1 MEPPDLSYF
10 YYTIFTLSI
19 LGNGLVLFVLIKFDR
34 ACTVNN
40 ILMSNLVASNLV
52 FTCTLPIWAVYQD
65 REWTFGP
72 ALCKLVGA
80 TTYVGFHSSVLF
92 LTLVTIHRYLAVV
105 HAVAMHNQQHKN
117 RYAVVASVVVWL
129 TCGLAGVAP
138 LTRYKVSQNW
148 NCVDDLDP
156 SWKPFIIYLH
166 FVAFFLLPL
175 VVVVYCYVRIIITVV
190 FARMSGKHRTLLI
203 VFIILVLFFAC
214 WAPRSILQVVNK
226 QSFSCRTLGYT
237 SYITKKIAY
246 LYFCINPVFYV
257 FLKRKFKDYVCG
269 LPL

>member
-1 MEPPDLSYF
+1 MLVYKVCQSSSEF
-10 YYTIFTLSI
+10 EMI
-19 LGNGLVLFVLIKFDR
+19 LHIRSVTVSCVFSKKMMIPHSDQMSHLF
-34 ACTVNN
+34 
-40 ILMSNLVASNLV
+40 
-52 FTCTLPIWAVYQD
+52 Q
-65 REWTFGP
+65 
-72 ALCKLVGA
+72 
-80 TTYVGFHSSVLF
+80 
-92 LTLVTIHRYLAVV
+92 
-105 HAVAMHNQQHKN
+105 
-117 RYAVVASVVVWL
+117 
-129 TCGLAGVAP
+129 
-138 LTRYKVSQNW
+138 VSQNW

-190 FARMSGKHRTLLI
+190 FARMRGKHRTLLI

-269 LPL
+269 VVCHYLSCLRSHVSVSGGHESVTATL